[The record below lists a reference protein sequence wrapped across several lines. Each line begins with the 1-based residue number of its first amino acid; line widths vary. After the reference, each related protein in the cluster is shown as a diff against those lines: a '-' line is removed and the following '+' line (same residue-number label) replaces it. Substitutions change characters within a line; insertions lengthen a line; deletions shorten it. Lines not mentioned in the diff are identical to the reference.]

1 MEKKIMTYIDYMN
14 QFWRASSM
22 EYMSAS
28 EVALYA
34 FIVNE
39 CNLHRWD
46 MPVPCS
52 TVRICEVLHM
62 SKQTLCTARKDLAK
76 RGLISFTD
84 GRSRHVPSK
93 YSLLE
98 WTDNLTDNLTVELTD
113 GLTADFTPL
122 KDKEKDNFIKSESTN
137 FSNKEREKTN
147 ANDSQNR
154 RRGIKEIPATA
165 SSYEGTF

>member
-1 MEKKIMTYIDYMN
+1 MEKKNMTYIDYMN

-62 SKQTLCTARKDLAK
+62 SKQTLCTARKNLAR
-76 RGLISFTD
+76 RGLITFTD

-98 WTDNLTDNLTVELTD
+98 WTDDLTVELTD
-113 GLTADFTPL
+113 GLTADFTLL
-122 KDKEKDNFIKSESTN
+122 KDKEKDNFIKSDSTN
-137 FSNKEREKTN
+137 FSFKEREVTN

>member
-1 MEKKIMTYIDYMN
+1 MTYIDYMN

-62 SKQTLCTARKDLAK
+62 SKQTLCTARKNLAR
-76 RGLISFTD
+76 RGLITFTD

-98 WTDNLTDNLTVELTD
+98 WTDDLTVELTD
-113 GLTADFTPL
+113 GLTANFTPL
-122 KDKEKDNFIKSESTN
+122 KDKEKDNSIKESSLN
-137 FSNKEREKTN
+137 FSNKRRN
-147 ANDSQNR
+147 GNDSQNR
-154 RRGIKEIPATA
+154 RRGIKEISTTA
-165 SSYEGTF
+165 SPYEGSF

>member
-28 EVALYA
+28 EVALYT

-62 SKQTLCTARKDLAK
+62 SKQTLCTARKNLAR
-76 RGLISFTD
+76 RGLITFTD

-98 WTDNLTDNLTVELTD
+98 WTDDLTVELTD
-113 GLTADFTPL
+113 GLTAEFTLL
-122 KDKEKDNFIKSESTN
+122 KNKDKDNFIKSESTN
-137 FSNKEREKTN
+137 FSFKEREITN

-165 SSYEGTF
+165 SPYEGTF

>member
-62 SKQTLCTARKDLAK
+62 SKQTLCTARKNLAR
-76 RGLISFTD
+76 RGLITFTD

-98 WTDNLTDNLTVELTD
+98 WTDDLTVELTD
-113 GLTADFTPL
+113 RLTADFTLL

-137 FSNKEREKTN
+137 FSNKERENTN

-154 RRGIKEIPATA
+154 RRGVKEIPATA

>member
-1 MEKKIMTYIDYMN
+1 MN

-62 SKQTLCTARKDLAK
+62 SKQALCTARKNLAR
-76 RGLISFTD
+76 RGLITFTD

-98 WTDNLTDNLTVELTD
+98 WTDDLTVELTD
-113 GLTADFTPL
+113 GLTADFTLL
-122 KDKEKDNFIKSESTN
+122 KDKEKDNFIKSDSKN
-137 FSNKEREKTN
+137 FSFKEREKTN

-154 RRGIKEIPATA
+154 RRGVKEIFATA

>member
-1 MEKKIMTYIDYMN
+1 MEKKNMTYIDYMN

-62 SKQTLCTARKDLAK
+62 SKQTLCTARKNLAR
-76 RGLISFTD
+76 RGLITFTD

-98 WTDNLTDNLTVELTD
+98 WTDDLTVELTD
-113 GLTADFTPL
+113 GLTADFTLL
-122 KDKEKDNFIKSESTN
+122 KDKEKDNFIKSDSKN
-137 FSNKEREKTN
+137 FSFKEREKTN

-154 RRGIKEIPATA
+154 RRGVKEIPATA

>member
-1 MEKKIMTYIDYMN
+1 MTYIDYMN

-62 SKQTLCTARKDLAK
+62 SKQTLCTARKNLAR
-76 RGLISFTD
+76 RGLITFTD

-98 WTDNLTDNLTVELTD
+98 WTDDLTDV
-113 GLTADFTPL
+113 LTANFTPL
-122 KDKEKDNFIKSESTN
+122 KDKEKDNLI
-137 FSNKEREKTN
+137 
-147 ANDSQNR
+147 
-154 RRGIKEIPATA
+154 
-165 SSYEGTF
+165 

>member
-1 MEKKIMTYIDYMN
+1 MN

>member
-1 MEKKIMTYIDYMN
+1 MTYIDYMN

-62 SKQTLCTARKDLAK
+62 SKQTLCTARKNLAR
-76 RGLISFTD
+76 RGLITFTD

-98 WTDNLTDNLTVELTD
+98 WTDDLTVELTD
-113 GLTADFTPL
+113 GLTADFTLL
-122 KDKEKDNFIKSESTN
+122 KDKEKDNFIKSDSKN
-137 FSNKEREKTN
+137 FSFKEREKTN

-154 RRGIKEIPATA
+154 RRGVKPKSVIRISLCRTA
-165 SSYEGTF
+165 KRNPLIFPI

>member
-1 MEKKIMTYIDYMN
+1 MTYIDYMN

-39 CNLHRWD
+39 CNQHRWN

-62 SKQTLCTARKDLAK
+62 SKQTLCNARKNLAK

-84 GRSRHVPSK
+84 GRSHHVPSK

-98 WTDNLTDNLTVELTD
+98 WTDDLTDV
-113 GLTADFTPL
+113 LTANFTPL
-122 KDKEKDNFIKSESTN
+122 KDKEKDNLIKSSSIS
-137 FSNKEREKTN
+137 FSNKERETKNGIDT
-147 ANDSQNR
+147 QNR
-154 RRGIKEIPATA
+154 RRGIKEVPASA

>member
-1 MEKKIMTYIDYMN
+1 MN

-39 CNLHRWD
+39 CNQHRWN

-52 TVRICEVLHM
+52 TVRICEVLHI
-62 SKQTLCTARKDLAK
+62 SKQTLCNARKNLAK

-84 GRSRHVPSK
+84 GRSLHVPSK

-98 WTDNLTDNLTVELTD
+98 WTDDLTVELTVE
-113 GLTADFTPL
+113 LTADFTPL
-122 KDKEKDNFIKSESTN
+122 KDKEKDNLIKGSSII
-137 FSNKEREKTN
+137 FSNKERETKNGINT
-147 ANDSQNR
+147 QNR
-154 RRGIKEIPATA
+154 RRGIKEIPASA